1 MDQNLEFLWFW
12 KPSNL
17 ILTIF
22 RESIM
27 NLNLNDL
34 LPIMVITLFVMG
46 IFSFLIGVFVL
57 ISRTFGKDIRV
68 LATQTNRLAQKGL
81 MDGVAGLVGNAS
93 ALLDATNQMVR
104 TATGIGAFLT
114 IIGLLLISASVI
126 ILLYFF

>member
-1 MDQNLEFLWFW
+1 
-12 KPSNL
+12 
-17 ILTIF
+17 
-22 RESIM
+22 M

>member
-1 MDQNLEFLWFW
+1 
-12 KPSNL
+12 
-17 ILTIF
+17 
-22 RESIM
+22 M

-93 ALLDATNQMVR
+93 ALLDATNQMGR